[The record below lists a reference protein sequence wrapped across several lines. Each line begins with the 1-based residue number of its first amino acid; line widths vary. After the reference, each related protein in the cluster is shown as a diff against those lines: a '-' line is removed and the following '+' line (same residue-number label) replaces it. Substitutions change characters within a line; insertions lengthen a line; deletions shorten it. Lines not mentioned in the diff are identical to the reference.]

1 MTKKTKW
8 LVAAGATLVAAT
20 TLVACSNSSS
30 STSSSKDINW
40 AVPTEILTLDISKNT
55 DHYSAL
61 AIGNSGS
68 NIYRLG
74 KNSKLELD
82 LAKKVDVSD
91 DGKTYTITLRDNLK
105 WSDGSKLTAK
115 DFVYSWQ
122 RIVNPETASE
132 YAYLVSEAHVVNATE
147 INSGQ
152 ITDLNQLG
160 VKAESDT
167 KLVFTLTSPSPQ
179 FKYFLA
185 FANFMPQKES
195 AVKEYGKNYA
205 TASKYQVYSGPYTVT
220 GWNGSNGT
228 FKLKKNKYYWD
239 AKNVKTDTV
248 NVQTVKKPD
257 TAVQMYKRG
266 ELDNANISATSAI
279 YNANKNNKDVV
290 DVFEAT
296 TSYMSYNMSGSTKGL
311 DNKKIRQALN
321 LATDRDAVVKAAVDT
336 GSTAATAFVPYKLET
351 LTNGKDLTDYVAPG
365 YKYDVKEAAKL
376 FKEGLA
382 EAGLTSLKLTITA
395 DADSPAAKNLVDY
408 IKSTWESNLPG
419 LTIEEKF
426 VTFKQRLEDTKNQ
439 NFDVAVVLWGGD
451 YPEGSTFYGLF
462 QSTAAYNY
470 GKFNSEAYDA
480 VYTKAVTT
488 DATDQEAGAKDYKE
502 AEKILCDEAA
512 YNPLY
517 FRNTKALR
525 NPKLTGLV
533 ENTTGLNTDFT
544 HAYKK

>member
-91 DGKTYTITLRDNLK
+91 DGKTYTVTLRDNLK

-266 ELDNANISATSAI
+266 ELDNADISATSAI

-395 DADSPAAKNLVDY
+395 DADRPAAKNLVDY

-462 QSTAAYNY
+462 QSTSAYNY

-502 AEKILCDEAA
+502 AEKILFDEAA

>member
-91 DGKTYTITLRDNLK
+91 DGKTYTVTLRDNLK

-132 YAYLVSEAHVVNATE
+132 YAYLVSEAHVANAAE

-185 FANFMPQKES
+185 FVNFMPQKES

-266 ELDNANISATSAI
+266 ELDNADISATSAI

-395 DADSPAAKNLVDY
+395 DADRPAAKNLVDY

-462 QSTAAYNY
+462 QSTSAYNY

-502 AEKILCDEAA
+502 AEKILFDEAA

>member
-55 DHYSAL
+55 DRYSAL

-185 FANFMPQKES
+185 FVNFMPQKES

-266 ELDNANISATSAI
+266 ELDNADISATSAI

-395 DADSPAAKNLVDY
+395 DADRPAAKNLVDY

-462 QSTAAYNY
+462 QSTSAYNY

-502 AEKILCDEAA
+502 AEKILFDEAA

>member
-439 NFDVAVVLWGGD
+439 NIDVAVVLWGGD
-451 YPEGSTFYGLF
+451 YP
-462 QSTAAYNY
+462 
-470 GKFNSEAYDA
+470 
-480 VYTKAVTT
+480 
-488 DATDQEAGAKDYKE
+488 
-502 AEKILCDEAA
+502 
-512 YNPLY
+512 
-517 FRNTKALR
+517 
-525 NPKLTGLV
+525 
-533 ENTTGLNTDFT
+533 
-544 HAYKK
+544 

>member
-1 MTKKTKW
+1 M
-8 LVAAGATLVAAT
+8 
-20 TLVACSNSSS
+20 
-30 STSSSKDINW
+30 
-40 AVPTEILTLDISKNT
+40 PTEILTLDISKNT
-55 DHYSAL
+55 DRYSAL

-91 DGKTYTITLRDNLK
+91 DGKTYTVTLRDNLK

-502 AEKILCDEAA
+502 AEKILFDEAA

>member
-266 ELDNANISATSAI
+266 ELDNASATSAI

-502 AEKILCDEAA
+502 AEKILFDEAA

>member
-91 DGKTYTITLRDNLK
+91 DGKTYTVTLRDNLK

-132 YAYLVSEAHVVNATE
+132 YAYLVSEAHVANAAE

-266 ELDNANISATSAI
+266 ELDNADISATSAI

-395 DADSPAAKNLVDY
+395 DADRPAAKNLVDY

-462 QSTAAYNY
+462 QSTSAYNY

-502 AEKILCDEAA
+502 AEKILFDEAA

>member
-55 DHYSAL
+55 DRYSAL

-91 DGKTYTITLRDNLK
+91 DGKTYTVTLRDNLK

-185 FANFMPQKES
+185 FVNFMPQKES

-266 ELDNANISATSAI
+266 ELDNADISATSAI

-395 DADSPAAKNLVDY
+395 DADRPAAKNLVDY

-462 QSTAAYNY
+462 QSTSAYNY

-502 AEKILCDEAA
+502 AEKILFDEAA

>member
-132 YAYLVSEAHVVNATE
+132 YAYLVSEAHVANAAE

-185 FANFMPQKES
+185 FVNFMPQKES

-266 ELDNANISATSAI
+266 ELDNADISATSAI

-395 DADSPAAKNLVDY
+395 DADRPAAKNLVDY

-462 QSTAAYNY
+462 QSTSAYNY

-502 AEKILCDEAA
+502 AEKILFDEAA

>member
-55 DHYSAL
+55 DRYSAL

-132 YAYLVSEAHVVNATE
+132 YAYLVSEAHVANAAE

-185 FANFMPQKES
+185 FVNFMPQKES

-266 ELDNANISATSAI
+266 ELDNADISATSAI

-395 DADSPAAKNLVDY
+395 DADRPAAKNLVDY

-462 QSTAAYNY
+462 QSTSAYNY

-502 AEKILCDEAA
+502 AEKILFDEAA